1 MQYEYIGDIS
11 LSVDGTQYGGDEKDY
26 ISLGMHLR

>member
-11 LSVDGTQYGGDEKDY
+11 LSVDGTKYGCDEKDY
-26 ISLGMHLR
+26 IYLGMRLR